1 MGGNKLIKYFN
12 SYDQTHEPA
21 LIFRATCVLVNK
33 FKMEQNYYEIRPV
46 QKLFNYCTD
55 CKPKPGS
62 AAEFEAFTNIQLGLC
77 NQFELF
83 FPDNLA
89 SKTIVVIPSLSLDQE
104 VLAKVKGSLHYEERL
119 LCLLMLLRM
128 PRANVIYVS
137 SMPVDPVIIDYY
149 LHLLP
154 GITGYHARE
163 RLTLIPCYDASPIP
177 LTKKILQRPRLI
189 ERIKK
194 AIPAG
199 NVAHIAC
206 FNTTGLERTLSVLLG
221 IPIYGCDPLLVY
233 LGTKSGSRRTFIK
246 AGIPVPSGAEN
257 LTGYDDIVHAIVA
270 LKDMHPGIKKAVVK
284 LNDGFSG
291 EGNAVMKYPENL
303 CGREL
308 EEWLQENLLEI
319 LKPVSPDVSIDMFI
333 EKFILMEGIVEAYVE
348 GNEKTAPSV
357 QCRINPKG
365 DVDIISTHDQVL
377 SGDDGQVFEGAHF
390 PADEQYRTTI
400 AHLTRCIAE
409 VLKHEGVIGRFGV
422 DFISVRENNEWT
434 HQAIEINLRKGG
446 TTHPFLMLQFLT
458 NGHYDEA
465 TGIFETPNRQQLYY
479 FASDNVQSN
488 AYKGLPPRD
497 LIDIAMFHGLH
508 FDGATQKGVMFHMI
522 GALSQYGKMG
532 MVCIGASREEAY
544 SLYLKT
550 IAVLDAET
558 ES

>member
-1 MGGNKLIKYFN
+1 M
-12 SYDQTHEPA
+12 D
-21 LIFRATCVLVNK
+21 
-33 FKMEQNYYEIRPV
+33 QNYAAVNPV
-46 QKLFNYCTD
+46 QKLFSYCTD
-55 CKPKPGS
+55 CHPQPGS
-62 AAEFEAFTNIQLGLC
+62 AAELEAFAAIQLGLS

-89 SKTIVVIPSLSLDQE
+89 SKTIVVVPSLSLDQE

-128 PRANVIYVS
+128 PRANVVYVS
-137 SMPVDPVIIDYY
+137 SMPIDPVIIDYY

-154 GITGYHARE
+154 GITGYHAWQ
-163 RLTLIPCYDASPIP
+163 RLTLIPCYDTSPIP
-177 LTKKILQRPRLI
+177 LTKKILQRPRLM
-189 ERIKK
+189 ERIRQ
-194 AIPAG
+194 AIPPG

-206 FNTTGLERTLSVLLG
+206 FNSTPLERTLSVHLG
-221 IPIYGCDPLLVY
+221 IPIYGCDPSLVY
-233 LGTKSGSRRTFIK
+233 LGTKSGSRRTFMK
-246 AGIPVPSGAEN
+246 AGVPVPTGAEN
-257 LTGYDDIVHAIVA
+257 LTGYDDIVHALVA
-270 LKDMHPGIKKAVVK
+270 LKDMHPEMRKAVVK

-308 EEWLQENLLEI
+308 EDWLQENLLEI
-319 LKPVSPDVSIDMFI
+319 LKPVSPDVSIDMFL
-333 EKFILMEGIVEAYVE
+333 EKFILMEGIVEAYVDGE
-348 GNEKTAPSV
+348 EKTSPSV
-357 QCRINPKG
+357 QCRINPMG

-377 SGDDGQVFEGAHF
+377 SGEDGQVFEGAHF
-390 PADEQYRTTI
+390 PANEEYRTEI
-400 AHLTRCIAE
+400 AQMTRCIAE
-409 VLKHEGVIGRFGV
+409 VLKQEGVIGRFGV
-422 DFISVRENNEWT
+422 DFISVKENNVWV

-465 TGIFETPNRQQLYY
+465 TGIFETPNMQQLYY
-479 FASDNVQSN
+479 FASDNVQN
-488 AYKGLPPRD
+488 DAYKGLTPKD

-532 MVCIGASREEAY
+532 MVCIGTSREEAY

-558 ES
+558 AD